1 MYKLLLKNNFSYV
14 EVLLDSGVNLAE
26 VVKQIQD
33 TEASNHRYITNYKRA
48 KQFTQCVVSTSTE
61 YSAEART

>member
-1 MYKLLLKNNFSYV
+1 MCELLLKDKCSYV

-33 TEASNHRYITNYKRA
+33 LEASDHRYIKNYNRV
-48 KQFTQCVVSTSTE
+48 KQFTQ
-61 YSAEART
+61 YGLGIYRLIG